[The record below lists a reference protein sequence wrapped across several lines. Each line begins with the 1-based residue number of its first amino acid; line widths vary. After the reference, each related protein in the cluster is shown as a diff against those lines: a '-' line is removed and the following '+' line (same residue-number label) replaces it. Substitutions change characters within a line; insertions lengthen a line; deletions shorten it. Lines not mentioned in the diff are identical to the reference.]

1 VSQYRTTNQN
11 FFESSI
17 TFCKSKTTIKM
28 KLSLFC
34 LLAGLCLVTAN
45 AVQSSSTEDE
55 YEEMY
60 DGIDE
65 LIANDLADDITDIES
80 HVTVSWLGIFFIIQK
95 ALSAVKGVKC
105 TVKEVVEIESAA
117 QTFLNDVQACGEDN
131 INSKAQKLIATCKNI
146 VTNAGN
152 IISIN
157 ESVCSGTS
165 TVTTNAENASIDA
178 FTVNTKIS
186 CFFKLFGK
194 TLKLKNQIRHAIYLI
209 SQIPKVTGQANEC
222 VNTAAADLGTVFYQF
237 PTKVKYC
244 SKLFS

>member
-1 VSQYRTTNQN
+1 M
-11 FFESSI
+11 E
-17 TFCKSKTTIKM
+17 
-28 KLSLFC
+28 
-34 LLAGLCLVTAN
+34 
-45 AVQSSSTEDE
+45 EE

-60 DGIDE
+60 ADIDE

-117 QTFLNDVQACGEDN
+117 QTFLNDVQACGDVN
-131 INSKAQKLIATCKNI
+131 INSKAQKLIATCKSI

-152 IISIN
+152 IININ
-157 ESVCSGTS
+157 ESAVCGGSS
-165 TVTTNAENASIDA
+165 TVATNAENVAVEA

-209 SQIPKVTGQANEC
+209 SQIPKVTAQANEC
-222 VNTAAADLGTVFYQF
+222 VNAAAANLGSVFYQF

-244 SKLFS
+244 SKW